1 MVRIEQC
8 CCSVSYM
15 LECSDR
21 NIPNKAVV
29 KSLIKH
35 KNFLKA
41 YLNSTNPIH
50 NQHYPNDRILAY
62 SILLEYFFLYCPVDI
77 RHFMLIHI
85 TVQCWPI
92 HSELGSQTAQNL
104 AGGST
109 ASYRSRSVWVAGCTS
124 VYSLQRHNWAVLCER
139 KNIVTWL
146 CTHWI
151 METITLDNLLAQFNR
166 NREYSLTDNAQ

>member
-41 YLNSTNPIH
+41 YLNSTKPLH

-62 SILLEYFFLYCPVDI
+62 SILLEYFFFVLPRGHPALYVDPHHCP
-77 RHFMLIHI
+77 MLA
-85 TVQCWPI
+85 
-92 HSELGSQTAQNL
+92 HSQ
-104 AGGST
+104 
-109 ASYRSRSVWVAGCTS
+109 
-124 VYSLQRHNWAVLCER
+124 
-139 KNIVTWL
+139 
-146 CTHWI
+146 
-151 METITLDNLLAQFNR
+151 
-166 NREYSLTDNAQ
+166 